1 MESQVVMGIADE
13 LGADAA
19 GPTLRYLQDRERMG
33 IDVWM
38 VTGDN
43 SRTASAIAR
52 KLGLSEDRVIS
63 EALPVAKVQQV
74 KKLQREGKMVCMVGD
89 GINDSA
95 AMTQANVGI
104 SLATGAEI
112 AIEAADMVLVRD
124 GRVQEVVTA
133 LDLSRILF
141 RRIQL
146 NLVFSLIYNCLG
158 IPDRGRCLFIPSCRS
173 NFLPLWQP
181 LRWP

>member
-19 GPTLRYLQDRERMG
+19 GPTLRYLQDRDGMG

-74 KKLQREGKMVCMVGD
+74 KKLQREAKWFVWLAMV
-89 GINDSA
+89 S
-95 AMTQANVGI
+95 MT
-104 SLATGAEI
+104 
-112 AIEAADMVLVRD
+112 VL
-124 GRVQEVVTA
+124 Q
-133 LDLSRILF
+133 
-141 RRIQL
+141 
-146 NLVFSLIYNCLG
+146 
-158 IPDRGRCLFIPSCRS
+158 
-173 NFLPLWQP
+173 
-181 LRWP
+181 